1 MTSAGRSGFS
11 RETRLLAAT
20 IGISLVMLLVLAR
33 FRFPATSGESRD
45 GSAAQPL
52 ARLAARAAFDDLSL
66 AVRELSGRVNGS
78 LLVIRTTTPGEA
90 ANAAQISV
98 TDTIRLLPALRVRD
112 DTAVVFLP
120 DGTRVEGVIG
130 VPGPVTVLAR
140 DEVRGLALVRVPP
153 ASAPVLS
160 IREGQ
165 QPLNAPGYLAVA
177 EAHAAGTS
185 LRPVFVG
192 RSDAIGD
199 PRWDTA
205 LLTMGRGA
213 AADLG
218 APVFTLDG
226 RLAGIVTSTEG
237 GPALVPAEVVL
248 ASVDQLLSGSVTTTG
263 DIGITTQVIDQPLA
277 AATGTASGAAVAA
290 VHPDGPAAQAVLP
303 GDVVTAVNG
312 QAVGTPDALRLRVS
326 RAKPDSI
333 LTLTIRRDGGSIN
346 VPITVRARPTTV
358 GTTPPSTRAASAQ
371 PEGTLGLT
379 LRAVPGSG
387 SEVMRVQAGS
397 IAEAAGLRTGD
408 LVVALGRTRA
418 PVPGDITA
426 AFAALTAGRAMFLS
440 VERNGQ
446 PRLVALQR

>member
-1 MTSAGRSGFS
+1 MTSAGRPGFS
-11 RETRLLAAT
+11 RESRLLAAT
-20 IGISLVMLLVLAR
+20 IGVSLVVLLVLSR
-33 FRFPATSGESRD
+33 FRFPDTSGESRD
-45 GSAAQPL
+45 GAAAQPL

-78 LLVIRTTTPGEA
+78 LLVIRTTAPGAA
-90 ANAAQISV
+90 ANASNASPADS
-98 TDTIRLLPALRVRD
+98 TRLMPALRVRD

-120 DGTRVEGVIG
+120 DGAMVDGVIG
-130 VPGPVTVLAR
+130 VPGKVSILAR
-140 DEVRGLALVRVPP
+140 DAVRGLTLVRVPP

-165 QPLNAPGYLAVA
+165 QPLSAPGYLAVA

-192 RSDAIGD
+192 RSDGIGD

-213 AADLG
+213 AADIG

-237 GPALVPAEVVL
+237 EPALVPAEVVL
-248 ASVDQLLSGSVTTTG
+248 ASVDQLLGGSVTTTG
-263 DIGITTQVIDQPLA
+263 DIGIATQAIDQLLA
-277 AATGTASGAAVAA
+277 AATGVASGAAVAA
-290 VHPDGPAAQAVLP
+290 VRADGAAAQIVVP

-312 QAVGTPDALRLRVS
+312 QPIRSPDALRLRVS
-326 RAKPDSI
+326 RATPGST
-333 LTLTIRRDGGSIN
+333 LTLTIRREGTFITAP
-346 VPITVRARPTTV
+346 VTVRARPTAD
-358 GTTPPSTRAASAQ
+358 GTTPPAMRASSAQ
-371 PEGTLGLT
+371 LERTLGLT

-397 IAEAAGLRTGD
+397 IAEAAGLRAGD
-408 LVVALGRTRA
+408 LVVGLGRTRA

-426 AFAALTAGRAMFLS
+426 AFAGITAERAVFLS
-440 VERNGQ
+440 VERDGQ